1 MKPAPIPDDIY
12 QKIGYRVDLAWMI
25 MSAKNSGSD
34 VHTDPDMTGA
44 WNYLLSGKK
53 HWVVF
58 PQGIAGGQT
67 NGQEGMSSRPLQ
79 FSEL

>member
-67 NGQEGMSSRPLQ
+67 NV
-79 FSEL
+79 